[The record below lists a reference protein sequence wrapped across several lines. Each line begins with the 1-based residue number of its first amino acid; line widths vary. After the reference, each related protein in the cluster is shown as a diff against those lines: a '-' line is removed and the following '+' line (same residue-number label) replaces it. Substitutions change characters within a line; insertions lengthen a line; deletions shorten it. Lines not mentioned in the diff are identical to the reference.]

1 MYEAFFSLNAKPFQL
16 TPDPEFFFAS
26 KEHKRAMSYLQ
37 YGLDQGEG
45 FIVIS
50 GSIGTGKSTLAKHL
64 VSNLNAQQVEAVQL
78 VTTSLAPMDLLKL
91 IASGFNLQLPADIDK
106 AGLLQHIEHY
116 LNHNFS
122 QGKRTLLLVDEAQN
136 LPAESIEELRMLSN
150 IQHDNRPL
158 LQSFLLGQE
167 ELRDTLKGANM
178 EQFRQRIIASCHLPP
193 LTSEECRH
201 YIEHRLKHVG
211 WQNNP
216 AFAPGC
222 FPLIHRYTR
231 GIPRIIN
238 LFCDRLMLFTF
249 LEEANF
255 INEEAIETVNAEFIQ
270 EQEYATLPPSP
281 VGAQVGP
288 ANANN
293 QGGNLDA
300 NSQVK
305 LLYDHLEE
313 VFQYLDKTMMDK
325 LKLLRYLDKI
335 IKEKNIQNKVNH

>member
-1 MYEAFFSLNAKPFQL
+1 MYEEFFALSAKPFQL

-64 VSNLNAQQVEAVQL
+64 VSNLNSQQVEAIQL
-78 VTTSLAPMDLLKL
+78 VTTSLNPMDLLKL
-91 IASGFNLQLPADIDK
+91 IAAGFHLNLTPDIDK
-106 AGLLQHIEHY
+106 ASLLQHIEGY
-116 LNHNFS
+116 LSHNFQ

-150 IQHDNRPL
+150 IQQDNRPL

-167 ELRDTLKGANM
+167 ELRDTLKGPTM

-216 AFAPGC
+216 AFSPSC
-222 FPLIHRYTR
+222 FPLIHQYTR

-249 LEEANF
+249 LEEANY
-255 INEEAIETVNAEFIQ
+255 INDEAINTVNDEFIQ
-270 EQEYATLPPSP
+270 EQEYATLPNTLTTQAASRLS
-281 VGAQVGP
+281 AEDDLTQ
-288 ANANN
+288 ARI
-293 QGGNLDA
+293 LRE
-300 NSQVK
+300 
-305 LLYDHLEE
+305 HLEE
-313 VFQYLDKTMMDK
+313 VFLYLDKTMMEK
-325 LKLLRYLDKI
+325 LKLLRYLDKVL
-335 IKEKNIQNKVNH
+335 KEKNIQTKLSNKA